1 MINVER
7 RLSCILGTD
16 EKMLCKLIDPSAS
29 LINFLIIL
37 PQLGQLSAFI
47 EI

>member
-1 MINVER
+1 MINVKR
-7 RLSCILGTD
+7 RLETD
-16 EKMLCKLIDPSAS
+16 EKKLNKLIDPSTS
-29 LINFLIIL
+29 LIDFLTIL

>member
-1 MINVER
+1 MTIVKR
-7 RLSCILGTD
+7 RLETD
-16 EKMLCKLIDPSAS
+16 EKKLNKLIDPSAS
-29 LINFLIIL
+29 LIDFLIIL